1 MAQALTY
8 LDLELYGIPNLKNK
22 LIFLWDVGII
32 WETLF
37 GNIEFNNVLQFKLS
51 TDDEFIYFHIGMSF
65 IYWSELISFCYQLIS
80 F

>member
-51 TDDEFIYFHIGMSF
+51 TDDEFIYFHIVMSF

>member
-1 MAQALTY
+1 MTQALTY

-37 GNIEFNNVLQFKLS
+37 GNIEFNNVLQLNSRLMTNLF
-51 TDDEFIYFHIGMSF
+51 TFM
-65 IYWSELISFCYQLIS
+65 
-80 F
+80 